1 MKTTLSNL
9 PAIPVEF
16 VVGHAQSKNTESQR
30 KPYQELIKSWAEHE
44 GMNEAGLLAIRRIAG
59 QQLIDAEHMPKEVY
73 QRYREGERA
82 RLLIETVQEINDR
95 IQSGEVM
102 WTWAHVMR
110 AMIDENIL
118 LTNVSINRFDVII
131 CAMIP
136 GKGRDTVRKNGDYTI
151 VKDRDMSYHMW
162 TSNGHINPVEAS
174 NRDIC
179 EQIAQCFQKLLTN
192 INS

>member
-16 VVGHAQSKNTESQR
+16 VVGHAQSKNTERQR